1 MGLSSN
7 TLDEFARQ
15 TGFKEISPSD
25 SASQVGGESL
35 ATGSLA
41 AVANRKRDGKAVTK
55 SSGVTSEVSRSS
67 LGRFEAKYKVGE
79 KTTSGV
85 TIKEVSEKEW

>member
-25 SASQVGGESL
+25 SASQVGSESL

-41 AVANRKRDGKAVTK
+41 EVVHKKRDGKAVTK

-67 LGRFEAKYKVGE
+67 SGRFEAKYKVGD
-79 KTTSGV
+79 KTTSGALV
-85 TIKEVSEKEW
+85 KQVVE